1 MNFFYTLLFSF
12 ISCFG
17 FAEGMH
23 ISGIITDTESQKKIE
38 GAFVLIHFYN
48 GFEFSDITDSTGR
61 YDIYTSAVVP
71 EDYYTIQIDAK
82 NYYQLNGFVHVTKNC
97 VFNFNL
103 KSKNQTQQ
111 VVSIPIIDAV
121 KPTLPMP
128 ALEGF
133 ATNNLVFLIDASS
146 SMNMQ
151 EKMPLLKTAM
161 KYLVNELRTTDKISI
176 LTFSSSVKE
185 ILPATTLNDKQ
196 NILSLIDNISFGS
209 SSQGGLALQKAYKT
223 AQDNYIKKGNNRI
236 ILATDGLFT
245 SGEKDYKKMQ
255 QLIETGLDKN
265 ISLSIFCFGKNTEYV
280 NTKLSKL
287 ANIGNGNFA
296 TITDAENGKHYML
309 EEAKAVKVE
318 K

>member
-103 KSKNQTQQ
+103 KSKNQAKQ
-111 VVSIPIIDAV
+111 VASIPVMDTT
-121 KPTLPMP
+121 KPSLPMP
-128 ALEGF
+128 VLAGF

-176 LTFSSSVKE
+176 LTFYSAVKE

-209 SSQGGLALQKAYKT
+209 SSQGGLALQ
-223 AQDNYIKKGNNRI
+223 
-236 ILATDGLFT
+236 
-245 SGEKDYKKMQ
+245 
-255 QLIETGLDKN
+255 
-265 ISLSIFCFGKNTEYV
+265 
-280 NTKLSKL
+280 
-287 ANIGNGNFA
+287 
-296 TITDAENGKHYML
+296 
-309 EEAKAVKVE
+309 
-318 K
+318 